1 VHQVRGA
8 DVPDTESQ
16 LSQADDEPNK
26 PEVVGVL
33 HFELS
38 SLVLGPD
45 YPATAISAEIGRVA
59 IAAARVDQE
68 SALLLSGLHAGQR
81 AAWDFEDLR
90 RRGSAWLRD
99 KSLDR
104 VEELF
109 EGELLEN
116 AHAVVLAAYFAL
128 DHRHVAMHSVW
139 TLMGQ
144 DAVTP
149 ADDLVTA
156 LESSTPDAA
165 LAALV
170 GRDIDSDGWRAVH
183 PRTGGPGPA
192 PVAELCGIRRELEQA
207 NNSLTELRFRLASA
221 LYAGRPCGARRVID
235 PTTGAP
241 LT

>member
-1 VHQVRGA
+1 
-8 DVPDTESQ
+8 VPDVESQ
-16 LSQADDEPNK
+16 LNQPDDEPSK

-33 HFELS
+33 RFELS
-38 SLVLGPD
+38 GLALGPD

-68 SALLLSGLHAGQR
+68 SALLLSGLHAGER
-81 AAWDFEDLR
+81 AGWDFEDLR

-104 VEELF
+104 VDELF
-109 EGELLEN
+109 EGQLLED
-116 AHAVVLAAYFAL
+116 AQAVVLAAYTAL

-139 TLMGQ
+139 TLTGG

-149 ADDLVTA
+149 ADDLEAA
-156 LESSTPDAA
+156 LESSDPDAA

-170 GRDIDSDGWRAVH
+170 GRDVDSEGWRTVH

-192 PVAELCGIRRELEQA
+192 SVAELRRIRRELEHA
-207 NNSLTELRFRLASA
+207 NDGLTELRFRLASA
-221 LYAGRPCGARRVID
+221 LYAGKPLGARRVVD
-235 PTTGAP
+235 PDTGAP
-241 LT
+241 LA